1 MNFEGVEKMRRI
13 KLTIVFLIIAVLGF
27 NCEENSTSPDN
38 QNDTPAEVNSLTKQ
52 AIIESDNTFGLSLLK
67 NVLSE
72 KPDTNVFIS
81 PLSVSLALSMTLNG
95 AAGETE
101 EAIRKTLG
109 FESITTQ
116 DVNVVQA
123 QLMQRLMSTDPD
135 VLFEIANSIWYR
147 ENYPILESFKTV
159 NEQYYDAEIRELD
172 FSLVEAVTII
182 NDWINAATHGKIDD
196 VIDRIDPSVVMFLIN
211 ALYFKGSWQVEFDDS
226 KTYLDT
232 FTGPGQAT
240 TQVHMMQREDSLA
253 YYEDDLLQAVE
264 LPYGEGQYSM
274 MVLLPK
280 ETVTVTSVLE
290 QMSLEAY
297 QTICN
302 GLTQEKG
309 QLLLPKFK
317 IEFEMLLNDVLKTMG
332 MGVAFGMSADFS
344 NINGTGGL
352 YVSRVIHKTFVEV
365 DEQGTEA
372 AAVTVVEIRELSIP
386 QEFFMN
392 VNKPFLF
399 LIRDTVTNTIIFA
412 GHVASPNA

>member
-1 MNFEGVEKMRRI
+1 MRRI
-13 KLTIVFLIIAVLGF
+13 KLAIVFLIIVVLGF
-27 NCEENSTSPDN
+27 NCEKSSTSPDN
-38 QNDTPAEVNSLTKQ
+38 QNDPPAEVGSLTKQ

-147 ENYPILESFKTV
+147 ENYPVLESFKAV
-159 NEQYYDAEIRELD
+159 NEQYYDAEMRELD
-172 FSLVEAVTII
+172 FSLAEAVTII

-211 ALYFKGSWQVEFDDS
+211 ALYFKGSWQVEFDDD
-226 KTYLDT
+226 KTFSDT
-232 FTGPGQAT
+232 FTGPDQTT

-253 YYEDDLLQAVE
+253 YYKDDLLQAVE
-264 LPYGEGQYSM
+264 LPYGDGQYSM

-280 ETVTVTSVLE
+280 ETETVASVLD
-290 QMSLEAY
+290 QLSLNVY
-297 QTICN
+297 KNICD
-302 GLTQEKG
+302 GLTLEKG
-309 QLLLPKFK
+309 QLFLPKFK

-352 YVSRVIHKTFVEV
+352 YISRVIHKTFVDV

-372 AAVTVVEIRELSIP
+372 AAVTVVEIRELSMP
-386 QEFFMN
+386 QGFFMN
-392 VNKPFLF
+392 VNRPFLF